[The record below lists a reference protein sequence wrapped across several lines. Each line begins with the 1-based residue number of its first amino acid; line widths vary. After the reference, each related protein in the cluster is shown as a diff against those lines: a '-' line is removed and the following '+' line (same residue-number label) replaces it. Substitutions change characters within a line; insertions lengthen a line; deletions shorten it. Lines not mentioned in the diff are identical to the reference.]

1 MRSETPVE
9 MTAHG
14 HTVDRLAEEDQ
25 SKIST
30 RIIVVQLPCTAL
42 LVSRQL
48 SDFPIR
54 AGTPSSF
61 ILGLEV
67 DALA

>member
-1 MRSETPVE
+1 MRSETRVE
-9 MTAHG
+9 MAAHG

-30 RIIVVQLPCTAL
+30 RIVVQLPSTAL